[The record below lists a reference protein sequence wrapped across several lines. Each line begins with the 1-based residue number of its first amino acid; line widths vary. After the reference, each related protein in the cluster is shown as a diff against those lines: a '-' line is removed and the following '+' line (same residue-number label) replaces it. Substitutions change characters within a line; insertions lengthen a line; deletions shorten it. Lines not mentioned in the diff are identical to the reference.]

1 MNWERRIPPFAEDA
15 LFVLNE
21 VIGRADDESL
31 PKDEVDTVGQKYAN
45 IERPKTLD
53 RNWIFQLRFRDSS
66 VRQYE
71 AILVDDDRYTETDA
85 EHALDVLQSRGHIYY
100 VNERVYITPTDS

>member
-1 MNWERRIPPFAEDA
+1 MNWERRIPPFAEDT

-31 PKDEVDTVGQKYAN
+31 PKDEV
-45 IERPKTLD
+45 
-53 RNWIFQLRFRDSS
+53 
-66 VRQYE
+66 E

>member
-21 VIGRADDESL
+21 VISRTDDESL
-31 PKDEVDTVGQKYAN
+31 PKDDA
-45 IERPKTLD
+45 
-53 RNWIFQLRFRDSS
+53 
-66 VRQYE
+66 E
-71 AILVDDDRYTETDA
+71 AILADDDRYTETDA

-100 VNERVYITPTDS
+100 VDERVYVTPTDD

>member
-31 PKDEVDTVGQKYAN
+31 PKDEV
-45 IERPKTLD
+45 
-53 RNWIFQLRFRDSS
+53 
-66 VRQYE
+66 E
-71 AILVDDDRYTETDA
+71 AVLMDDDRYTETDA
-85 EHALDVLQSRGHIYY
+85 EYALDVLQSRGHIYY
-100 VNERVYITPTDS
+100 VDERVYVTPTDN